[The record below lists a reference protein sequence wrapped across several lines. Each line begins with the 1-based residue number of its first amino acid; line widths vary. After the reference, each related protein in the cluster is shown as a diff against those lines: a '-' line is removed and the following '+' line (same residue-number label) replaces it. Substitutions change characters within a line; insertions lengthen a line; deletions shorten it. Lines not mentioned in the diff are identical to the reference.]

1 MNKVK
6 TTILS
11 LTLCLGIFNSSAE
24 LSLESRKK
32 DFEYN
37 KSIKTKSIW
46 AGSILLGCSVGYATF
61 KYLSSKNKNYPDWL
75 FGSLAGLS
83 ATIFSE
89 KFLKKFFKDDC
100 ITRARR
106 AFVLSGYQDFAN
118 LNSDEI
124 LAKVNEIYQDKKF
137 YLIYACNHL
146 TKTKNLLLR
155 SNHLYQLILQDSKD
169 NLDEAN
175 LKIKEVDAFLIIIN
189 EVITKLESN
198 KDFYDQLKNYKKK
211 IARDRLLNHMIRHNA
226 SYVPRNLMFMNRPR
240 F

>member
-1 MNKVK
+1 MK
-6 TTILS
+6 TKKI
-11 LTLCLGIFNSSAE
+11 LTLIFLIIFNVSAE
-24 LSLESRKK
+24 LSLESSKK

-37 KSIKTKSIW
+37 KSTKTKSIW

-83 ATIFSE
+83 ATIFSV
-89 KFLKKFFKDDC
+89 KVLKSLFKGDC

-106 AFVLSGYQDFAN
+106 AFVLSGYKDFIDLDA
-118 LNSDEI
+118 DEI
-124 LAKVNEIYQDKKF
+124 LAKVNGIYLNKKF
-137 YLIYACNHL
+137 HLIHAYNYLN
-146 TKTKNLLLR
+146 KTKKLLLR
-155 SNHLYQLILQDSKD
+155 SKHLYQLILQDSKD

-175 LKIKEVDAFLIIIN
+175 LKISEVDAFLIVIN

-198 KDFYDQLKNYKKK
+198 KDFYNQLKNYKKK
-211 IARDRLLNHMIRHNA
+211 VASDRLLNHMIQHNA
-226 SYVPRNLMFMNRPR
+226 SYVPMNLRFMSQPR